1 VVGRPRRGGAEG
13 QAKGL
18 GETMTAIANVKDE
31 VERISAWQCIGC
43 GRIEGPQ
50 PCLGVCQDK
59 KVTFVSAE
67 TYDAMAA
74 RMRQAEARLA
84 ALESLANRMALAKPR
99 DGEWERSYR
108 ALQDEARQAL
118 RQSHAAKIS

>member
-1 VVGRPRRGGAEG
+1 
-13 QAKGL
+13 
-18 GETMTAIANVKDE
+18 MNAIANVTDE
-31 VERISAWQCIGC
+31 AERISAWQCIGC

-50 PCLGVCQDK
+50 PCVGVCQDK

-67 TYDAMAA
+67 AYDLALA

-99 DGEWERSYR
+99 AGEWEKSYR
-108 ALQDEARQAL
+108 ALQDEARRAL
-118 RQSHAAKIS
+118 RESRAAKVR

>member
-1 VVGRPRRGGAEG
+1 
-13 QAKGL
+13 
-18 GETMTAIANVKDE
+18 MNAIANVKDE
-31 VERISAWQCIGC
+31 AERISAWQCIGC

-50 PCLGVCQDK
+50 PCVGVCQDK

-67 TYDAMAA
+67 AYDAAVA

-99 DGEWERSYR
+99 NGEWEKSFRT
-108 ALQDEARQAL
+108 LQDEARRA
-118 RQSHAAKIS
+118 RRESNAATVS